1 MKGIYLNGGA
11 AFFFIVGVAFFL
23 AGLTKGVIGLGLP
36 TVSLAVLTAFFG
48 LKDAIPL
55 ILIPSLVTNLL
66 QAFSGPHLKELIK
79 RFWSLLLAGVTGIF
93 AVSEAFVNSS
103 SELLSLILGISII
116 VYSGFGLSSINSLN
130 LTDREKWYSPIIG
143 TFTGAVTGL
152 TGSFV
157 VPAVPY
163 LQSLG
168 LQRDQF
174 IQAMGIWFSIATG
187 ALAVMLGIRGLL
199 SMEQNIISIAA
210 LLPAVIGM
218 SFGQIIRR
226 KLSEIRFRRIFF
238 LSLLF
243 MGIYIIVG
251 SAQ

>member
-1 MKGIYLNGGA
+1 MVEPQFY
-11 AFFFIVGVAFFL
+11 FIVGATFFL

-66 QAFSGPHLKELIK
+66 QAFSGPHLKNLIK

-93 AVSEAFVNSS
+93 AVSEVFANSS
-103 SELLSLILGISII
+103 SEQLSLILGISII
-116 VYSGFGLSSINSLN
+116 IYSGFGLSSINSLN
-130 LTDREKWYSPIIG
+130 LTKREKWYSPIVGIV
-143 TFTGAVTGL
+143 TGAFTGL

-168 LQRDQF
+168 LTRDQF
-174 IQAMGIWFSIATG
+174 IQAMGIWFSVATG

-199 SMEQNIISIAA
+199 PMDQNIISTAA

-218 SFGQIIRR
+218 SIGQVIRR
-226 KLSEIRFRRIFF
+226 RLSEIRFRRMFF
-238 LSLLF
+238 FSLLF

-251 SAQ
+251 PTQ

>member
-1 MKGIYLNGGA
+1 MVEPQFY
-11 AFFFIVGVAFFL
+11 FIVGATFFL

-36 TVSLAVLTAFFG
+36 IVSLAVLTAFFG

-66 QAFSGPHLKELIK
+66 QAFSGPHLKDLIK

-93 AVSEAFVNSS
+93 AVSEVFANSS
-103 SELLSLILGISII
+103 SEQLSLILGISII
-116 VYSGFGLSSINSLN
+116 IYSGFGLSSINSVN
-130 LTDREKWYSPIIG
+130 LTKREKWYSPIVGIV
-143 TFTGAVTGL
+143 TGAFTGL

-168 LQRDQF
+168 LTRDQF
-174 IQAMGIWFSIATG
+174 IQAMGIWFSVATG

-199 SMEQNIISIAA
+199 PMDQNIISTAA

-218 SFGQIIRR
+218 SIGQVIRR
-226 KLSEIRFRRIFF
+226 RLSEIRFRRIFF
-238 LSLLF
+238 FSLLF

-251 SAQ
+251 PTQ

>member
-1 MKGIYLNGGA
+1 MVEPQFY
-11 AFFFIVGVAFFL
+11 FIVGATFFL

-66 QAFSGPHLKELIK
+66 QAFSGPHLKDLIK

-93 AVSEAFVNSS
+93 AVSEVFANSS
-103 SELLSLILGISII
+103 SEQLSLILGISII
-116 VYSGFGLSSINSLN
+116 IYSGFGLSSINSLN
-130 LTDREKWYSPIIG
+130 LTNREKWYSPIVGIV
-143 TFTGAVTGL
+143 TGAFTGL

-168 LQRDQF
+168 LTRDQF
-174 IQAMGIWFSIATG
+174 IQAMGIWFSVATG

-199 SMEQNIISIAA
+199 PMDQNIISTAA

-218 SFGQIIRR
+218 SIGQVIRR
-226 KLSEIRFRRIFF
+226 RLSEIRFRRIFF
-238 LSLLF
+238 FSLLF

-251 SAQ
+251 PTQ

>member
-1 MKGIYLNGGA
+1 MVEPQFY
-11 AFFFIVGVAFFL
+11 FIVGATFFL

-36 TVSLAVLTAFFG
+36 IVSLAVLTAFFG

-66 QAFSGPHLKELIK
+66 QAFSGPHLKDLIK

-93 AVSEAFVNSS
+93 AVSEVFANSS
-103 SELLSLILGISII
+103 SEQLSLILGISII
-116 VYSGFGLSSINSLN
+116 IYSGFGLSSINSVN
-130 LTDREKWYSPIIG
+130 LTKREKWYSPIVGIV
-143 TFTGAVTGL
+143 TGAFTGL

-168 LQRDQF
+168 LTRDQF
-174 IQAMGIWFSIATG
+174 IQAMGIWFSVATG

-199 SMEQNIISIAA
+199 PMDQNIISTAA

-218 SFGQIIRR
+218 SIGQVIRR
-226 KLSEIRFRRIFF
+226 RLSEIRFRRMFF
-238 LSLLF
+238 FSLLF

-251 SAQ
+251 PTQ

>member
-1 MKGIYLNGGA
+1 MVELQFFSTVGA
-11 AFFFIVGVAFFL
+11 TFFL

-55 ILIPSLVTNLL
+55 ILITSLVTNLL

-79 RFWSLLLAGVTGIF
+79 RFWSMLLAGVAGIF
-93 AVSEAFVNSS
+93 AVSEVYANSS
-103 SELLSLILGISII
+103 SEQLSLILGISLTI
-116 VYSGFGLSSINSLN
+116 YSGFGLSSANSLN
-130 LTDREKWYSPIIG
+130 LTKREQWYSPIVG
-143 TFTGAVTGL
+143 TITGGLTGL
-152 TGSFV
+152 TGAFV

-174 IQAMGIWFSIATG
+174 IQAMGIWFLIATG

-199 SMEQNIISIAA
+199 TMDQNIISTAA

-218 SFGQIIRR
+218 SIGQVIRR

-238 LSLLF
+238 FSLLS

>member
-1 MKGIYLNGGA
+1 MVEPQFY
-11 AFFFIVGVAFFL
+11 FIVGATFFL

-66 QAFSGPHLKELIK
+66 QAFSGPHLKNLIK

-93 AVSEAFVNSS
+93 AVSEVFANSS
-103 SELLSLILGISII
+103 SEQLSLILGISII
-116 VYSGFGLSSINSLN
+116 IYSGFGLSSINSVN
-130 LTDREKWYSPIIG
+130 LTKREKWYSPIVGIV
-143 TFTGAVTGL
+143 TGAFTGL

-168 LQRDQF
+168 LTRDQF
-174 IQAMGIWFSIATG
+174 IQAMGIWFSVATG

-199 SMEQNIISIAA
+199 PMDQNIISTAA

-218 SFGQIIRR
+218 SIGQVIRR
-226 KLSEIRFRRIFF
+226 RLSEIRFRRIFF
-238 LSLLF
+238 FSLLF

-251 SAQ
+251 PTQ

>member
-1 MKGIYLNGGA
+1 MVEPQFY
-11 AFFFIVGVAFFL
+11 FIVGATFFL

-66 QAFSGPHLKELIK
+66 QAFSGPHLKDLIK

-93 AVSEAFVNSS
+93 AVSEVFANSS
-103 SELLSLILGISII
+103 SEQLSLILGISII
-116 VYSGFGLSSINSLN
+116 IYSGFGLSSINSVN
-130 LTDREKWYSPIIG
+130 LTKREKWYSPIVGIV
-143 TFTGAVTGL
+143 TGAFTGL

-168 LQRDQF
+168 LTRDQF
-174 IQAMGIWFSIATG
+174 IQAMGIWFSVATG

-199 SMEQNIISIAA
+199 PMDQNIISTAA

-218 SFGQIIRR
+218 SIGQVIRR
-226 KLSEIRFRRIFF
+226 RLSEIRFRRMFF
-238 LSLLF
+238 FSLLF

-251 SAQ
+251 PTQ

>member
-1 MKGIYLNGGA
+1 MVEPQFY
-11 AFFFIVGVAFFL
+11 FIVGATFFL

-66 QAFSGPHLKELIK
+66 QAFSGPHLKDLIK

-93 AVSEAFVNSS
+93 AVSEVFANSS
-103 SELLSLILGISII
+103 SEQLSLILGISII
-116 VYSGFGLSSINSLN
+116 IYSGFGLSSINSLN
-130 LTDREKWYSPIIG
+130 LTKREKWYSPIVGIV
-143 TFTGAVTGL
+143 TGAFTGL

-168 LQRDQF
+168 LTRDQF
-174 IQAMGIWFSIATG
+174 IQAMGIWFSVATG

-199 SMEQNIISIAA
+199 PMDQNIISTAA

-218 SFGQIIRR
+218 SIGQVIRR
-226 KLSEIRFRRIFF
+226 RLSEIRFRRMFF
-238 LSLLF
+238 FSLLF

-251 SAQ
+251 PTQ

>member
-1 MKGIYLNGGA
+1 MVEPQFY
-11 AFFFIVGVAFFL
+11 FIVGATFFL

-66 QAFSGPHLKELIK
+66 QAFSGPHLKDLIK

-93 AVSEAFVNSS
+93 AVSEVFANSS
-103 SELLSLILGISII
+103 SEQLSLILGISII
-116 VYSGFGLSSINSLN
+116 IYSGFGLSSINSLN
-130 LTDREKWYSPIIG
+130 LTNREKWYSPIVGIV
-143 TFTGAVTGL
+143 TGAFTGL

-168 LQRDQF
+168 LTRDQF
-174 IQAMGIWFSIATG
+174 IQAMGIWFSVATG

-199 SMEQNIISIAA
+199 PMDQNIISTAA

-218 SFGQIIRR
+218 SIGQVIRR
-226 KLSEIRFRRIFF
+226 RLSEIRFRRMFF
-238 LSLLF
+238 FSLLF

-251 SAQ
+251 PTQ

>member
-1 MKGIYLNGGA
+1 MVEPQFY
-11 AFFFIVGVAFFL
+11 FIVGATFFL

-66 QAFSGPHLKELIK
+66 QAFSGPHLKDLIK

-93 AVSEAFVNSS
+93 AVSEVFANSS
-103 SELLSLILGISII
+103 SEQLSLILGISII
-116 VYSGFGLSSINSLN
+116 IYSGFGLSSINSVN
-130 LTDREKWYSPIIG
+130 LTKREKWYSPIVGIV
-143 TFTGAVTGL
+143 TGAFTGL

-168 LQRDQF
+168 LTRDQF
-174 IQAMGIWFSIATG
+174 IQAMGIWFSVATG

-199 SMEQNIISIAA
+199 PMDQNIISTAA

-218 SFGQIIRR
+218 SIGQVIRR
-226 KLSEIRFRRIFF
+226 RLSEIRFRRIFF
-238 LSLLF
+238 FSLLF

-251 SAQ
+251 PTQ

>member
-1 MKGIYLNGGA
+1 MVEPQFY
-11 AFFFIVGVAFFL
+11 FIVGATFFL

-66 QAFSGPHLKELIK
+66 QAFSGPHLKNLIK

-93 AVSEAFVNSS
+93 AVSEVFANSS
-103 SELLSLILGISII
+103 SEQLSLILGISII
-116 VYSGFGLSSINSLN
+116 IYSGFGLSSINSVN
-130 LTDREKWYSPIIG
+130 LTKREKWYSPIVGIV
-143 TFTGAVTGL
+143 TGAFTGL

-168 LQRDQF
+168 LTRDQF
-174 IQAMGIWFSIATG
+174 IQAMGIWFSVATG

-199 SMEQNIISIAA
+199 PMDQNIISTAA

-218 SFGQIIRR
+218 SIGQVIRR
-226 KLSEIRFRRIFF
+226 RLSEIRFRRMFF
-238 LSLLF
+238 FSLLF

-251 SAQ
+251 PTQ